1 MNNSGLVIVQELKG
15 FDVTVGKL
23 KLVDIDKSYRTGGSY
38 LNVLKKISLE
48 FRKNEFV
55 SILGPSGSGKTTLLN
70 LIGGLDHYD
79 SGDLIINSHSTK
91 HFKDRDWDAYRNRS
105 VGFVFQNYNLI
116 SHQSVLQNV
125 EIAMTLSGVSSDE
138 RKERAT
144 KALTDVGLAD
154 QIGKRPNQL
163 SGGQMQRVAIARA
176 LVNNPDIILAD
187 EPTGALDSKTSE
199 QVMDILRD
207 VAKTRLV
214 IMVTHNED
222 IALEYSSRIIR
233 FLDGAIQSDSH
244 PIEEKT
250 EADAPIKQK
259 KRDKTS
265 MSIVTALSLSF
276 KNLLTKK
283 GRTILTAFAGSIG
296 IIGVALVLAL
306 SNGLSDQLDVVQSDT
321 LANFPITIDTG
332 EQFVDFTEAG
342 PPGTTDDVSDYEEY
356 PEDNIIYPYD
366 ASDSF
371 QMHQNVLTD
380 DFLTYIEEMDEEL
393 NESISNIDYRQG
405 VGINLIAEGENGF
418 KKFETSQQSQ
428 NFGPPGVQTG
438 QSFWQE
444 MPDDETFILE
454 LYDLIGEASRLPEDE
469 NEIAIVVDQY
479 NRVSSDFFDALGL
492 DPEGDYNFEDF
503 IGEEMLRVI
512 PNDTFYTE
520 DESGL
525 FMQAAPNQY
534 EAVYNEAAS
543 RGLTVTGVLRI
554 KEDAS
559 TSYFSQGFVYPSDL
573 TESILTDAQAS
584 DIAMAQEE
592 ADVNVLTGA
601 PFESEREK
609 EQALIYLGANTRPV
623 GIDIYPV
630 DFEGKD
636 NVKAYLDDYNEGLD
650 EEDQIVYNDLAEL
663 IGDLM
668 TDLINTITYVLVGFA
683 AISLVVSTIMIGIIT
698 YVSVIERTKE
708 IGILRSVGARK
719 KDISRVFNAET
730 LIVGFVSGTL
740 GIVLSYLLI
749 IPINQLIEGLTDIP
763 NVASLAIT
771 PAVILIIG
779 SMILT
784 LIAGL
789 IPSRMAAKKD
799 PVVALRTE

>member
-342 PPGTTDDVSDYEEY
+342 PPGTTDDASDYEEY

-749 IPINQLIEGLTDIP
+749 IPINQLIERLTDIP